1 MRGDGVIVYILEE
14 LKELTI
20 IKLFSCAT
28 ESIVQAQ
35 AYSTNFVVVV
45 VIVVVVVVVV
55 VSLSP
60 IRDIEM
66 IWHWKIKRVTGKY
79 LPL

>member
-1 MRGDGVIVYILEE
+1 MQP
-14 LKELTI
+14 
-20 IKLFSCAT
+20 A
-28 ESIVQAQ
+28 ESVVQAQ

-45 VIVVVVVVVV
+45 VIVAVVVIVVIVIAVVVVIVVV
-55 VSLSP
+55 LSLSP

-66 IWHWKIKRVTGKY
+66 IWHWKIKRVTRKY